1 MSQMIIDLWNGNLA
15 PFEQCG
21 KGNSELLELASLMAR
36 NREKLGRELT
46 QAQMEAFQ
54 KYVDC
59 SDAYLLRMNELA
71 FCEGFSTAGKLLSE
85 AFSVRT

>member
-1 MSQMIIDLWNGNLA
+1 
-15 PFEQCG
+15 
-21 KGNSELLELASLMAR
+21 MAR

-46 QAQMEAFQ
+46 QAQMETFQ

-59 SDAYLLRMNELA
+59 SDAYLLRMTELA
-71 FCEGFSTAGKLLSE
+71 FYEGFSTAGKLLAE